1 MTCVFTRKIKWV
13 ESTCNASI
21 WIIWRKNKNSTPV
34 VLWIWIT
41 AGDSSLA
48 DIHYSLAQAT
58 WFGGLNLTRILLKF
72 NDLPTRLT
80 VSELEK
86 QLFSRDFRLS
96 LSKRPKKTLVN
107 TRKGKLYLNM
117 DYPFICFLLMFNNQ
131 VSHDHRRL
139 FQASF
144 RNCLNCVQNCDD
156 HGLLDFKSAVQCMK
170 HFIYHFICSI
180 NKANE

>member
-1 MTCVFTRKIKWV
+1 MNLNNRKWLFV
-13 ESTCNASI
+13 G
-21 WIIWRKNKNSTPV
+21 R
-34 VLWIWIT
+34 
-41 AGDSSLA
+41 
-48 DIHYSLAQAT
+48 YSL
-58 WFGGLNLTRILLKF
+58 LTRSSYLVWRLKFNENSLKF